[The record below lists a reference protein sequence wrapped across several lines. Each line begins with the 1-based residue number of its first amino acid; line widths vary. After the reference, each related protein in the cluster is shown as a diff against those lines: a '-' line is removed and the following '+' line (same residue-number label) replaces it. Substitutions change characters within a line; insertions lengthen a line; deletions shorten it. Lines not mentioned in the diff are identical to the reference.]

1 MRTLLARLQSVFARA
16 MFWRRPA
23 AAASAEHAAEDAAPA
38 EPLMETAADTQR
50 DLPAPPGGDAPAGAP
65 PRRALGKRILRVAMR
80 KTVWMPAAALLLLTL
95 GAVASAVLMHARE
108 ASERDALRALQAAKL
123 QLEQENRQL
132 RARPAIIPAPA
143 AQPAAPSPA
152 PDGDGKPGVELAA
165 QAASSPAKPSARTAG
180 ADCVVTEKEKVG
192 ESLRRCIEAFN
203 QATSRRGKP

>member
-1 MRTLLARLQSVFARA
+1 MHTLLARLQSVFGRA

-23 AAASAEHAAEDAAPA
+23 AAARAEHAAEHAAPA

-50 DLPAPPGGDAPAGAP
+50 DLPPPATAEAPAEAP
-65 PRRALGKRILRVAMR
+65 PRRPLGKRILRVAMR
-80 KTVWMPAAALLLLTL
+80 KTVWMPAAALLLLAL
-95 GAVASAVLMHARE
+95 GAVASAVLMHARQAGE
-108 ASERDALRALQAAKL
+108 SSALRSLQAAKL

-152 PDGDGKPGVELAA
+152 PNGESKPGVDLAA
-165 QAASSPAKPSARTAG
+165 QAANRPVNPTAG
-180 ADCVVTEKEKVG
+180 TGAGDCVVMEKEKVG

-203 QATSRRGKP
+203 QATSRSGKP